1 MGARAGSDSRRDR
14 SNRGSSDPLGAN
26 RPSPSTQEPDMRR
39 AAILVAASVAAA
51 GCVSVP
57 TAPPELQA
65 VAPTFKPPPRQAPI
79 SAYLQGGGRAVSLH
93 LPLWTDSST
102 PA

>member
-26 RPSPSTQEPDMRR
+26 RPSPSTQEADMLR
-39 AAILVAASVAAA
+39 AAIFVAASVAAA

-65 VAPTFKPPPRQAPI
+65 VDLTVQPSPGMARIYGHPAGGAFCGASQLHRALAP
-79 SAYLQGGGRAVSLH
+79 
-93 LPLWTDSST
+93 
-102 PA
+102 